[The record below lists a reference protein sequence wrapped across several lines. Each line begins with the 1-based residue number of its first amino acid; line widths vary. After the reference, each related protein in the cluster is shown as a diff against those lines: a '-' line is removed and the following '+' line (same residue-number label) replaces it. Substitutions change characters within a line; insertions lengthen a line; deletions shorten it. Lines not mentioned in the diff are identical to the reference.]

1 MKTATFSWKREEK
14 EMKIRSLLTILAF
27 MGIFSTIQ
35 AQTTG
40 KISAKVTEAG
50 TGIGINLVTVALI
63 QDNVTRFSTRTNI
76 AGNFSFVNV
85 GAGSY
90 LIQVRKDGYREFK
103 KTIVLN
109 AGVTLKLK
117 IDLASLKEEKPNS
130 GDVYASTTTMQS
142 QPVRDTARKAEKII
156 PASQVAQTESG
167 EPVFAGAVSDTMEFY
182 ADMSGGGTTESEAIP
197 DYMEFPDQPA
207 EPEGGLS
214 GITRNVIYPQSA
226 MQLKIEGKVVLSVI
240 VDQDGNP
247 TQINILSAA
256 HEVLNEAAIET
267 VYKTK
272 FKPASHNG
280 KLVTSRVSVPIQFRL
295 KAK

>member
-1 MKTATFSWKREEK
+1 
-14 EMKIRSLLTILAF
+14 MKIRSLLAILAF

-50 TGIGINLVTVALI
+50 TGLGINLVTVALI
-63 QDNVTRFSTRTNI
+63 QDNVTRFSTRTNV

-90 LIQVRKDGYREFK
+90 LIQVRKDGYRDFK

-117 IDLASLKEEKPNS
+117 LDLVSLKEEKPIS
-130 GDVYASTTTMQS
+130 GAVYASAATMQN
-142 QPVRDTARKAEKII
+142 QPVRDTARKAEKPLSDTRTTSSSENE
-156 PASQVAQTESG
+156 PAFSG
-167 EPVFAGAVSDTMEFY
+167 AISDTMEFY

-214 GITRNVIYPQSA
+214 GITRNVVYPQSA

-240 VDQDGNP
+240 VDQDGIP

-280 KLVTSRVSVPIQFRL
+280 KNVTSRVSVPIQFKL
-295 KAK
+295 KAR

>member
-1 MKTATFSWKREEK
+1 
-14 EMKIRSLLTILAF
+14 MKIRNLLTILALLV
-27 MGIFSTIQ
+27 IFSPVH

-50 TGIGINLVTVALI
+50 SGVGINLVTVTLI

-85 GAGSY
+85 AQGSY
-90 LIQVRKDGYREFK
+90 VIQVKKEGYQDFK

-109 AGVTLKLK
+109 PGVTLRLK
-117 IDLASLKEEKPNS
+117 IDLVNLKAEKQNS
-130 GDVYASTTTMQS
+130 GAVYASATLQS
-142 QPVRDTARKAEKII
+142 QPVRDVAAKADKAVK
-156 PASQVAQTESG
+156 PTESILQG
-167 EPVFAGAVSDTMEFY
+167 NTDPVMMGAVSDTMEFY
-182 ADMSGGGTTESEAIP
+182 ADMSGGGTTEEEAIP

-214 GITRNVIYPQSA
+214 GITRNVVYPQSA

-240 VDQDGNP
+240 VDQNGNP
-247 TQINILSAA
+247 AQINILSPA

-280 KLVTSRVSVPIQFRL
+280 KNVTNRVSVPIQFRL

>member
-1 MKTATFSWKREEK
+1 VKTATISWKREET
-14 EMKIRSLLTILAF
+14 EMKIRSLLTILALL
-27 MGIFSTIQ
+27 GIIYATQ

-40 KISAKVTEAG
+40 KISAKVTEAS
-50 TGIGINLVTVALI
+50 TGLGINLVTVALI

-90 LIQVRKDGYREFK
+90 VIQVKKDGYRDFK

-117 IDLASLKEEKPNS
+117 IDLPSLKEEKQIS
-130 GDVYASTTTMQS
+130 GAVYASGTTMQS
-142 QPVRDTARKAEKII
+142 QPVRDTARKAEKINPVTQI
-156 PASQVAQTESG
+156 AQTEPT
-167 EPVFAGAVSDTMEFY
+167 EPVFVGAVSDTMEFY
-182 ADMSGGGTTESEAIP
+182 ADMSGEGTTESEVIP

-214 GITRNVIYPQSA
+214 GITRNVVYPQSA

-247 TQINILSAA
+247 TQINILSPA

-272 FKPASHNG
+272 FKPANHNG
-280 KLVTSRVSVPIQFRL
+280 KLVTSRVSVPVQFRL
-295 KAK
+295 KAR